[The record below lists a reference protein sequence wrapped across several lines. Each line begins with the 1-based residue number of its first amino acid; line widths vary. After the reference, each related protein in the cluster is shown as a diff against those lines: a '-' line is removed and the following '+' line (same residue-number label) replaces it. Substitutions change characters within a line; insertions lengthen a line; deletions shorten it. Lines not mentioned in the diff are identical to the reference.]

1 MTIKILGEIPAA
13 IPEKMRAI
21 SIGEDNSP
29 ASLTLTEHNTPR
41 PDTYEILVKIGAAGV
56 NRGDCYQR
64 MGFYPPPPGASGIMG
79 LEFAGTVVA
88 CGSDVTR
95 WQPGARIAG
104 LVAGG
109 GYAEYGVVHEDH
121 ALEIPKNMSFTDAAA
136 LPETIYTVWANVFE
150 LGGLVAGETL
160 LIHGGSS
167 GIGTTA
173 IQMAKYYGATV
184 VTTAGTDEKCDF
196 CEKLGADLTINY
208 KNTDFDA
215 AIDTLTEGKG
225 VNLILDIVGGSY
237 FQRNISAAARG
248 GRIVNIAH
256 LEGARAE
263 IDMLP
268 VMLKNL
274 ILTGSTLRA
283 RPIPEKT
290 RLTGIIKEKIWPLAG
305 KEIKPIVDTV
315 FPLGEASAAQ
325 SLMETSQH
333 IGKII
338 LDCEVEKT
346 FAEDAGSLYIN
357 R

>member
-1 MTIKILGEIPAA
+1 MTIKIPGEIPAA

-21 SIGEDNSP
+21 SIGEDDSP
-29 ASLTLTEHNTPR
+29 ASLSLTEHNTPR
-41 PDTYEILVKIGAAGV
+41 PDTHEILVKIRAAGV

-64 MGFYPPPPGASGIMG
+64 MGLYPPPPGASEIMG

-121 ALEIPKNMSFTDAAA
+121 ALEIPENMSFTDAAA

-173 IQMAKYYGATV
+173 IQMAKHYGAIV
-184 VTTAGTDEKCDF
+184 ATTAGTDEKCDF

-208 KNTDFDA
+208 KNADFDA
-215 AIDTLTEGKG
+215 AIDTLTGGKG
-225 VNLILDIVGGSY
+225 VNLILDMVGGSY

-256 LEGARAE
+256 LEGTRAE

-274 ILTGSTLRA
+274 IITGSTLRA

-315 FPLGEASAAQ
+315 FPLGEAGAAQ

-338 LDCEVEKT
+338 LDCEV
-346 FAEDAGSLYIN
+346 
-357 R
+357 

>member
-1 MTIKILGEIPAA
+1 MTIKIPGEIPAA

-64 MGFYPPPPGASGIMG
+64 MGFYPPPSGASEIMG

-121 ALEIPKNMSFTDAAA
+121 ALEIPENMSFTDAAA

-173 IQMAKYYGATV
+173 IQMAKHYGAIV
-184 VTTAGTDEKCDF
+184 ATTAGTDEKCDF

-208 KNTDFDA
+208 KNADFDA

-274 ILTGSTLRA
+274 IITGSTLRA

-305 KEIKPIVDTV
+305 KEIKPIIDTV
-315 FPLGEASAAQ
+315 FPLGEAGAAQ

-338 LDCEVEKT
+338 LDCEV
-346 FAEDAGSLYIN
+346 
-357 R
+357 

>member
-64 MGFYPPPPGASGIMG
+64 MGFYPPPSGASEIMG

-121 ALEIPKNMSFTDAAA
+121 ALEIPENMSFTDAAA

-173 IQMAKYYGATV
+173 IQMAKHYGATV

-196 CEKLGADLTINY
+196 CEKLGADLAINY
-208 KNTDFDA
+208 KNTHFDA

-315 FPLGEASAAQ
+315 FPLGEAGAAQ

-338 LDCEVEKT
+338 LDCEV
-346 FAEDAGSLYIN
+346 
-357 R
+357 

>member
-21 SIGEDNSP
+21 SIGEDKSS
-29 ASLTLTEHNTPR
+29 ASLSLTEHNTPR

-64 MGFYPPPPGASGIMG
+64 MGFYPPPPGASEIMG

-121 ALEIPKNMSFTDAAA
+121 ALEIPENMSFTDAAA

-196 CEKLGADLTINY
+196 CEKLGADLAINY
-208 KNTDFDA
+208 KNTHFDA

-225 VNLILDIVGGSY
+225 VNLILDMVGGSY

-283 RPIPEKT
+283 RPISEKT
-290 RLTGIIKEKIWPLAG
+290 RLTGIIKEKIWPMAG
-305 KEIKPIVDTV
+305 KEIKPIVDTI
-315 FPLGEASAAQ
+315 FPLGEAGAAQ

-338 LDCEVEKT
+338 LDCEV
-346 FAEDAGSLYIN
+346 
-357 R
+357 

>member
-1 MTIKILGEIPAA
+1 MTIEIAEE

-21 SIGEDNSP
+21 SIGEDKSP
-29 ASLTLTEHNTPR
+29 DMLSLSEYDTPR
-41 PDTYEILVKIGAAGV
+41 PDTHEILVKIGAAGV

-64 MGFYPPPPGASGIMG
+64 MGFYPPPPGASQVMG

-88 CGSDVTR
+88 CGSGVTR
-95 WQPGARIAG
+95 WQVGARIAG

-109 GYAEYGVVHEDH
+109 GYAEYGLVHEDH
-121 ALEIPKNMSFTDAAA
+121 ALEIPENMSFTCAAA

-150 LGGLVAGETL
+150 LGRLSAGQTL

-173 IQMAKYYGATV
+173 IQMAKHFGARV
-184 VTTAGTDEKCDF
+184 AITAGTDEKCDF
-196 CEKLGADLTINY
+196 CENLGADLSINY
-208 KNTDFDA
+208 KTTDFEA
-215 AIDTLTEGKG
+215 AIAALTDGQG
-225 VNLILDIVGGSY
+225 ADLILDMVGGSY
-237 FQRNISAAARG
+237 FQRNIAAAARG

-274 ILTGSTLRA
+274 TLTGSTLRA
-283 RPIPEKT
+283 RPISEKT
-290 RLTGIIKEKIWPLAG
+290 RLTNIIKEKIWLLAG
-305 KEIKPIVDTV
+305 QEIKPIVDTV
-315 FPLGEASAAQ
+315 FPLAEAGAAQ

-338 LDCEVEKT
+338 LDCE
-346 FAEDAGSLYIN
+346 I
-357 R
+357 

>member
-1 MTIKILGEIPAA
+1 MTVKIPGEAQVT

-21 SIGEDNSP
+21 SIGEDNST
-29 ASLTLTEHNTPR
+29 ASLSLAERNTPR
-41 PDTYEILVKIGAAGV
+41 PDTQEILVKIGAAGV

-64 MGFYPPPPGASGIMG
+64 MGFYPPPPGASEIMG
-79 LEFAGTVVA
+79 LEFAGTIVA
-88 CGSDVTR
+88 CGSGVTR
-95 WQPGARIAG
+95 WQPGARVAG

-121 ALEIPKNMSFTDAAA
+121 ALEISENMSFTDAAA

-173 IQMAKYYGATV
+173 IQMAKHFGTRVA
-184 VTTAGTDEKCDF
+184 TTAGTDEKCAF
-196 CEKLGADLTINY
+196 CEKLGADLAINY
-208 KNTDFDA
+208 KNTDFEA
-215 AIDTLTEGKG
+215 AIANFTDGKG
-225 VNLILDIVGGSY
+225 ANLILDIVGGSY
-237 FQRNISAAARG
+237 FQRNISAAAPG

-274 ILTGSTLRA
+274 TLTGSTLRA
-283 RPIPEKT
+283 RPIQEKK

-305 KEIKPIVDTV
+305 NEIKPIVDTI
-315 FPLGEASAAQ
+315 FPLGKAGAAQ

-338 LDCEVEKT
+338 LDCEV
-346 FAEDAGSLYIN
+346 
-357 R
+357 

>member
-64 MGFYPPPPGASGIMG
+64 MGFYPPPSGASEIMG

-121 ALEIPKNMSFTDAAA
+121 ALEIPENMSFTDAAA

-196 CEKLGADLTINY
+196 CEKLGADLAINY
-208 KNTDFDA
+208 KNTHFDA

-315 FPLGEASAAQ
+315 FPLGEAGAAQ

-338 LDCEVEKT
+338 LDCEV
-346 FAEDAGSLYIN
+346 
-357 R
+357 

>member
-1 MTIKILGEIPAA
+1 MTIKIPGEIPAA
-13 IPEKMRAI
+13 IPERMRAI

-29 ASLTLTEHNTPR
+29 ASLSLTEHDTPR
-41 PDTYEILVKIGAAGV
+41 PETYEILVKIGAAGV

-64 MGFYPPPPGASGIMG
+64 VGFYPPPPGASEIMG

-121 ALEIPKNMSFTDAAA
+121 ALEIPENMSFTDAAA

-173 IQMAKYYGATV
+173 IQMAKHYGATV
-184 VTTAGTDEKCDF
+184 VTTAGTDEKCNF

-208 KNTDFDA
+208 RNTDVDA
-215 AIDTLTEGKG
+215 AIDTLTEGTG
-225 VNLILDIVGGSY
+225 VNLSLDIVGGSY

-315 FPLGEASAAQ
+315 FPLGEAGAAQ

-338 LDCEVEKT
+338 LDCEV
-346 FAEDAGSLYIN
+346 
-357 R
+357 

>member
-1 MTIKILGEIPAA
+1 MAIKIPGEIPAA

-64 MGFYPPPPGASGIMG
+64 MGFYPPPPGASEIMG

-95 WQPGARIAG
+95 WQPGARIAA

-109 GYAEYGVVHEDH
+109 GYAEYAVVHEDH
-121 ALEIPKNMSFTDAAA
+121 ALEIPENMSFTDAAA

-173 IQMAKYYGATV
+173 IQMAKHYGAIV
-184 VTTAGTDEKCDF
+184 ATTAGTDEKCDF

-208 KNTDFDA
+208 KNADFDA
-215 AIDTLTEGKG
+215 AIDTLTGGKG
-225 VNLILDIVGGSY
+225 VNLILDMVGGSY

-315 FPLGEASAAQ
+315 FPLGEAGAAQ

-338 LDCEVEKT
+338 LDCEV
-346 FAEDAGSLYIN
+346 
-357 R
+357 

>member
-64 MGFYPPPPGASGIMG
+64 MGFYPPPSGASEIMG

-121 ALEIPKNMSFTDAAA
+121 ALEIPENMSFTDAAA

-150 LGGLVAGETL
+150 LGGLIAGETL

-315 FPLGEASAAQ
+315 FPLGEAGAAQ
-325 SLMETSQH
+325 SLMEASHH

-338 LDCEVEKT
+338 LDCEV
-346 FAEDAGSLYIN
+346 
-357 R
+357 

>member
-1 MTIKILGEIPAA
+1 MTIEITEE

-21 SIGEDNSP
+21 SIGEEKSP
-29 ASLTLTEHNTPR
+29 DMLSLSEYDTPR
-41 PDTYEILVKIGAAGV
+41 PDTHEILVKIRAAGV

-64 MGFYPPPPGASGIMG
+64 MGFYPPPPGASQVMG

-88 CGSDVTR
+88 CGSGVTR
-95 WQPGARIAG
+95 WQVGARIAG

-109 GYAEYGVVHEDH
+109 GYAEYGLLHEDH
-121 ALEIPKNMSFTDAAA
+121 ALEIPENMCFTHAAA

-150 LGGLVAGETL
+150 LGSLSAGQTL

-173 IQMAKYYGATV
+173 IQMAKHFGARV
-184 VTTAGTDEKCDF
+184 AITAGTDEKCDF
-196 CEKLGADLTINY
+196 CENLGADLTINY
-208 KNTDFDA
+208 KTIDFEA
-215 AIDTLTEGKG
+215 AIATLTDGQG
-225 VNLILDIVGGSY
+225 ADLILDMVGGSY
-237 FQRNISAAARG
+237 FQRNIAAAARG

-274 ILTGSTLRA
+274 TLTGSTLRA
-283 RPIPEKT
+283 RTIPEKT
-290 RLTGIIKEKIWPLAG
+290 RLTNIIKEKIWPLAG
-305 KEIKPIVDTV
+305 QEIKPIVDTV
-315 FPLGEASAAQ
+315 FPLAEAGAAQ

-338 LDCEVEKT
+338 LDVEV
-346 FAEDAGSLYIN
+346 
-357 R
+357 